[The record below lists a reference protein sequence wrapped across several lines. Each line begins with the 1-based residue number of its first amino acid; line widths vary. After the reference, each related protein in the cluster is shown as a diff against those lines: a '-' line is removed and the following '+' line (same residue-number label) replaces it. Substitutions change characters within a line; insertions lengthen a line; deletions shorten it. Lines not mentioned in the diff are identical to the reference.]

1 MFRDLCHVI
10 CVVPLEDTDPLFI
23 LALDVASMVSGRHA
37 VSLKQSVAAAPKS
50 VYTESLVQKLEM
62 RILDQ

>member
-1 MFRDLCHVI
+1 M
-10 CVVPLEDTDPLFI
+10 VPLEDTDPLFI

-37 VSLKQSVAAAPKS
+37 VSLKQSVAMVPKS

-62 RILDQ
+62 RMLVQ